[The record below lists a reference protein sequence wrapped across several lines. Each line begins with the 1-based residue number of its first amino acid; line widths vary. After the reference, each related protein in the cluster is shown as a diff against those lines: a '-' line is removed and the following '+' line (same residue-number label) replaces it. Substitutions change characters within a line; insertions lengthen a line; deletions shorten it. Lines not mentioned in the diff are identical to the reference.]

1 MNRTNFDAATERR
14 RFLQGAG
21 ALAAAAALPGCIGSS
36 AEEVAV
42 YSSLDREFSDPVL
55 RDFAASTAIATLPKY
70 DVESTKTVGLVNLLI
85 EERARP
91 RCDLFWNNE
100 ILHALRLEREGL
112 LATYASPVRDA
123 YPAWAS
129 SPDRTWQGFAAR
141 ARVFLVNK
149 DLARESGFV
158 PASIRD
164 LADER
169 HAGKCSIA
177 KPLFGTTASH
187 AAVLFAMWGEDEA
200 KTFFQ
205 GVQRTAKVLSGNRQ
219 VAASVAA
226 GETLFGLTD
235 TDDAAVEIAAGAPV
249 EIVYPDQAEGR
260 MGTLLIPNTLCLIK
274 GGPHPENAEKLFD
287 WLLDPQIEAR
297 LAEGESQQIPM
308 HRDCTARPALL
319 PTPEPKWA
327 EPDFAA
333 AADAW
338 DDAAAFLRDLF
349 VDAKGSQD

>member
-1 MNRTNFDAATERR
+1 MTETTFNPILARR
-14 RFLQGAG
+14 SFLQGAG
-21 ALAAAAALPGCIGSS
+21 ALAAAAALPGCLRSS
-36 AEEVAV
+36 AEEVVV

-55 RDFAASTAIATLPKY
+55 RDFAATTGIATLPKY

-85 EERARP
+85 EERGRP

-112 LATYASPVRDA
+112 LESYASPARDA

-141 ARVFLVNK
+141 ARIFLVNK
-149 DLARESGFV
+149 DLAQESGFR
-158 PASIRD
+158 PTTIRD
-164 LADER
+164 LSDDR
-169 HAGKCSIA
+169 HAGRCSIA

-249 EIVYPDQAEGR
+249 EIVFPDQAESQ
-260 MGTLLIPNTLCLIK
+260 MGTLLIPNTLCLMK
-274 GGPHPENAEKLFD
+274 GGPHPANAQRLFD

-297 LAEGESQQIPM
+297 LAEGESQQIPL

-333 AADAW
+333 AAEAW
-338 DDAAAFLRDLF
+338 DEAAAFLRDSFL
-349 VDAKGSQD
+349 DAKDT